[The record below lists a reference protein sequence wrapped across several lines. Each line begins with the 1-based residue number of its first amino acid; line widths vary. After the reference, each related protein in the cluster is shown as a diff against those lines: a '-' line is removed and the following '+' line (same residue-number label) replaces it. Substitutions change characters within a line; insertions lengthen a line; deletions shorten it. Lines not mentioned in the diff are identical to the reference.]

1 MSWLYLSSGLEP
13 KGDGSHDAGSPS
25 ETRHLPHRGIQQFGQ
40 VSGLERHAPMRV
52 NVINAHFPRGT
63 TPRQPIRLQYPV
75 SSGGK
80 RFQRSFLWWA
90 AQGTRTDY
98 P

>member
-1 MSWLYLSSGLEP
+1 MMPAAPVRRATCHIGASSSSARCL
-13 KGDGSHDAGSPS
+13 
-25 ETRHLPHRGIQQFGQ
+25 
-40 VSGLERHAPMRV
+40 VSSAMPPMRV
-52 NVINAHFPRGT
+52 NVINAHFLRGT